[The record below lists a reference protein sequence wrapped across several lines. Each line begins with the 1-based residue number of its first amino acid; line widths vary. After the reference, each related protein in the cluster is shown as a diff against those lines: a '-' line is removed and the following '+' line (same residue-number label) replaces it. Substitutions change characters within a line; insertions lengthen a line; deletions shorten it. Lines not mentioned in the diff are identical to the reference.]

1 MSDSVQ
7 ARRRTTWRIVASLMC
22 LGLAANVT
30 FGMLFATGV
39 STTVPYGVADV
50 SRWLPPSVERLSP
63 MLQAMRR
70 LGAHS
75 LVAFGYL
82 AFSTIVSMVI
92 AVALWKMKKWAAWIM
107 TFLMLYTLGAST
119 CRIVLLTKMGLL
131 NSNELVTFGWIP
143 ALAWSTAYVVLLW
156 PDQIVDGLR
165 EGANAIKQL
174 RRERIPLG

>member
-1 MSDSVQ
+1 
-7 ARRRTTWRIVASLMC
+7 
-22 LGLAANVT
+22 
-30 FGMLFATGV
+30 
-39 STTVPYGVADV
+39 
-50 SRWLPPSVERLSP
+50 

-82 AFSTIVSMVI
+82 AFSTIVSMVL